1 VAGFSVVPRKE
12 GLVTTVNLLQQP
24 RRGEIAI
31 ASGIDAAGRD
41 GVPTLSSALGGL
53 LADAR
58 TGKVRATAP
67 GDRWLALRIEE
78 ALRGFDDIQQMA
90 VAEPAPLLHASRSRT
105 VSISAPRVQRWTT
118 PVGPTPGSLISA

>member
-12 GLVTTVNLLQQP
+12 GLVTTVNLLQQS
-24 RRGEIAI
+24 RRGKIPT

-41 GVPTLSSALGGL
+41 GVPSLSNALGGL
-53 LADAR
+53 LANVR

-90 VAEPAPLLHASRSRT
+90 VVEPAPLLHAGRTGT
-105 VSISAPRVQRWTT
+105 VSISAPRVQRRTT
-118 PVGPTPGSLISA
+118 PVGPVPGSLISA

>member
-1 VAGFSVVPRKE
+1 M
-12 GLVTTVNLLQQP
+12 TTVNLLQQP
-24 RRGEIAI
+24 RRGKIAT
-31 ASGIDAAGRD
+31 ASGSDAAGRD
-41 GVPTLSSALGGL
+41 GVPSLSNALGGL

-58 TGKVRATAP
+58 TGKVSATAP

-90 VAEPAPLLHASRSRT
+90 VAEPASLLHTGRTGT

-118 PVGPTPGSLISA
+118 QVGPIPGSLISA